1 MRRRWEKLHNELI
14 KMYGLQGQGH
24 DLILLYLNIL
34 GEITKNDFTNAKTIL
49 SKLFGN
55 LPPNS
60 NFLFMEKI

>member
-1 MRRRWEKLHNELI
+1 
-14 KMYGLQGQGH
+14 MYGLQGQGH